1 MQDLMTTT
9 ALFSPASLGA
19 MSLKNRIVMA
29 PLTRSRADS
38 EGVPSS
44 YAAQYYSDRA
54 EGAGLVI
61 AEATQVSFGAQGY
74 CRTPGAHTREQMAG
88 WARIVDAVHER
99 GGKIALQIWHCGR
112 ITQKF
117 NRAEGTEAVGPSAV
131 QAAGQMY
138 TDQAG
143 MQPHDVPR
151 ALTEAEIA
159 GIAEDFAATAER
171 AIGVGFDGVE
181 VHSANGYLLHQFLS
195 ANANQRTD
203 GYGGSIENRMRMPL
217 QVVKAVADRIGAD
230 KTGVRISPGHQFNDI
245 SEPDMAALYPAYI
258 KALDG
263 FGLAYLHVMR
273 AFANKVEGDVVAM
286 ARGNFGG
293 KIIAC
298 GGYTGETGAAL
309 ISSGAADAVGFGTA
323 FIANPDLAVRLKTGA
338 PLNEPDQATYYTPG
352 PKGYVDYP
360 KLEGV

>member
-1 MQDLMTTT
+1 MTTT
-9 ALFSPASLGA
+9 ALFTPVNLGA
-19 MSLKNRIVMA
+19 IALRNRIVMA
-29 PLTRSRADS
+29 PLTRSRADA
-38 EGVPSS
+38 EGVPSP
-44 YAAQYYSDRA
+44 YAAQYYSERA

-74 CRTPGAHTREQMAG
+74 CRTPGAHTGEQMAA
-88 WARIVDAVHER
+88 WARVVDTVHDR
-99 GGKIALQIWHCGR
+99 GGKIALQMWHCGR
-112 ITQKF
+112 ISASA

-131 QAAGQMY
+131 QAGGKMY
-138 TDQAG
+138 TDAKG

-151 ALTEAEIA
+151 ALTVAEIA
-159 GIAEDFAATAER
+159 GIADDFAATAER

-195 ANANQRTD
+195 TNANVRTD
-203 GYGGSIENRMRMPL
+203 EYGGSIENRIRMPL
-217 QVVKAVADRIGAD
+217 QVIKAVVDRIGAD
-230 KTGVRISPGHQFNDI
+230 KTGIRVSPGHAFNDI
-245 SEPDMAALYPAYI
+245 VEADMTALYPQYF

-273 AFANKVEGDVVAM
+273 AFANTVETDVVAM
-286 ARGNFGG
+286 ARGAFSG

-309 ISSGAADAVGFGTA
+309 VASGGADAVAFGQA
-323 FIANPDLAVRLKTGA
+323 FIANPDLAARIKVGA
-338 PLNEPDQATYYTPG
+338 ALNVPHQATFYTPG

-360 KLEGV
+360 AMDGV